1 MAKEKLVTIHV
12 HTPFTLTLGD
22 QSKQEFGRGR
32 HNVPEE
38 VASHWFTQAHS
49 ELSESVI
56 SDTDDLQPII
66 DGLQAQIADKDKL
79 IADLKDAL
87 LKVPQTEAGITRLLS
102 NVEKSLDQ
110 AVQNG
115 LIAPGVWNGGD
126 LGQLSSGDTLPKGY
140 YVYAQSLDEQAQSER
155 EARKA
160 PVIQAAIK
168 LAGAVHYADVQ
179 INVVR

>member
-22 QSKQEFGRGR
+22 QSKREFGRGR

-66 DGLQAQIADKDKL
+66 DSLQAQIADKDKQIIDKDQL
-79 IADLKDAL
+79 IADLREAL
-87 LKVPQTEAGITRLLS
+87 LKLQE
-102 NVEKSLDQ
+102 
-110 AVQNG
+110 QNDI
-115 LIAPGVWNGGD
+115 L
-126 LGQLSSGDTLPKGY
+126 
-140 YVYAQSLDEQAQSER
+140 QAQ
-155 EARKA
+155 
-160 PVIQAAIK
+160 IAA
-168 LAGAVHYADVQ
+168 AQTGGNGAKDAKESKPA
-179 INVVR
+179 NSK

>member
-1 MAKEKLVTIHV
+1 MEKEKLVTIHV

-66 DGLQAQIADKDKL
+66 DSLQAQIADKDKQIVDKDQLIVDKDQL
-79 IADLKDAL
+79 IADLKEAL
-87 LKVPQTEAGITRLLS
+87 LKLQEQ
-102 NVEKSLDQ
+102 NDSL
-110 AVQNG
+110 
-115 LIAPGVWNGGD
+115 
-126 LGQLSSGDTLPKGY
+126 
-140 YVYAQSLDEQAQSER
+140 QAQ
-155 EARKA
+155 
-160 PVIQAAIK
+160 IAA
-168 LAGAVHYADVQ
+168 AQTGGNGAKDAKESKPA
-179 INVVR
+179 NSK

>member
-56 SDTDDLQPII
+56 SDTNDLQPVI
-66 DGLQAQIADKDKL
+66 DSLQAQIADKDKQIVDKDQL
-79 IADLKDAL
+79 IADLKEAL
-87 LKVPQTEAGITRLLS
+87 LKLQGQ
-102 NVEKSLDQ
+102 NDSL
-110 AVQNG
+110 
-115 LIAPGVWNGGD
+115 
-126 LGQLSSGDTLPKGY
+126 
-140 YVYAQSLDEQAQSER
+140 QAQ
-155 EARKA
+155 
-160 PVIQAAIK
+160 IAA
-168 LAGAVHYADVQ
+168 AQTGGNGAKDAKESKPA
-179 INVVR
+179 NSK

>member
-1 MAKEKLVTIHV
+1 MAKEKLDTIHV

-66 DGLQAQIADKDKL
+66 DSLQAQIADKDKQIVDKDQLIVDKDQL
-79 IADLKDAL
+79 IADLKEAL
-87 LKVPQTEAGITRLLS
+87 LKLQEQ
-102 NVEKSLDQ
+102 NDSL
-110 AVQNG
+110 
-115 LIAPGVWNGGD
+115 
-126 LGQLSSGDTLPKGY
+126 
-140 YVYAQSLDEQAQSER
+140 QAQI
-155 EARKA
+155 AAAQTGGNGAKA
-160 PVIQAAIK
+160 AKESKPANSK
-168 LAGAVHYADVQ
+168 
-179 INVVR
+179 

>member
-66 DGLQAQIADKDKL
+66 DGLQAQIADKDKQIVDKDQLIVDKDQL
-79 IADLKDAL
+79 IADLKEAL
-87 LKVPQTEAGITRLLS
+87 LKLQEQ
-102 NVEKSLDQ
+102 NDSL
-110 AVQNG
+110 
-115 LIAPGVWNGGD
+115 
-126 LGQLSSGDTLPKGY
+126 
-140 YVYAQSLDEQAQSER
+140 QAQ
-155 EARKA
+155 
-160 PVIQAAIK
+160 IAA
-168 LAGAVHYADVQ
+168 AQTGGNGAKDAKESKPA
-179 INVVR
+179 NSK

>member
-66 DGLQAQIADKDKL
+66 DGLQAQIA
-79 IADLKDAL
+79 AAQTGGNGAKDA
-87 LKVPQTEAGITRLLS
+87 KES
-102 NVEKSLDQ
+102 KS
-110 AVQNG
+110 AN
-115 LIAPGVWNGGD
+115 
-126 LGQLSSGDTLPKGY
+126 SK
-140 YVYAQSLDEQAQSER
+140 
-155 EARKA
+155 
-160 PVIQAAIK
+160 
-168 LAGAVHYADVQ
+168 
-179 INVVR
+179 

>member
-66 DGLQAQIADKDKL
+66 DSLQSQIADKDKL
-79 IADLKDAL
+79 IANLKEAL
-87 LKVPQTEAGITRLLS
+87 LKLQEQ
-102 NVEKSLDQ
+102 NDSL
-110 AVQNG
+110 
-115 LIAPGVWNGGD
+115 
-126 LGQLSSGDTLPKGY
+126 
-140 YVYAQSLDEQAQSER
+140 QAQ
-155 EARKA
+155 
-160 PVIQAAIK
+160 IAA
-168 LAGAVHYADVQ
+168 AQTGGNGAKDAKESKPA
-179 INVVR
+179 NSK

>member
-38 VASHWFTQAHS
+38 VASHWFTQAHA

-66 DGLQAQIADKDKL
+66 DSLQAQIADKDKQIVDKDKQIVDKDQL
-79 IADLKDAL
+79 IADLREAL
-87 LKVPQTEAGITRLLS
+87 LKLQEQ
-102 NVEKSLDQ
+102 NDSL
-110 AVQNG
+110 
-115 LIAPGVWNGGD
+115 
-126 LGQLSSGDTLPKGY
+126 
-140 YVYAQSLDEQAQSER
+140 QAQ
-155 EARKA
+155 
-160 PVIQAAIK
+160 IAA
-168 LAGAVHYADVQ
+168 AQTGGNGAKDAKESKPA
-179 INVVR
+179 NSK

>member
-66 DGLQAQIADKDKL
+66 DSLQAQIADKDKQIADKDKQIVDKDKQIVDKDQL
-79 IADLKDAL
+79 IADLKEAL
-87 LKVPQTEAGITRLLS
+87 LKLQEQ
-102 NVEKSLDQ
+102 NDSL
-110 AVQNG
+110 
-115 LIAPGVWNGGD
+115 
-126 LGQLSSGDTLPKGY
+126 
-140 YVYAQSLDEQAQSER
+140 QAQ
-155 EARKA
+155 
-160 PVIQAAIK
+160 IAA
-168 LAGAVHYADVQ
+168 AQTGGNGAKDAKESKPA
-179 INVVR
+179 NSK

>member
-56 SDTDDLQPII
+56 SDTNDLQPVI
-66 DGLQAQIADKDKL
+66 DSLQAQIA
-79 IADLKDAL
+79 AAQTGGNGAKDA
-87 LKVPQTEAGITRLLS
+87 KES
-102 NVEKSLDQ
+102 KS
-110 AVQNG
+110 A
-115 LIAPGVWNGGD
+115 
-126 LGQLSSGDTLPKGY
+126 SGK
-140 YVYAQSLDEQAQSER
+140 
-155 EARKA
+155 
-160 PVIQAAIK
+160 
-168 LAGAVHYADVQ
+168 
-179 INVVR
+179 